1 MTDHERAIQAY
12 SKIAE
17 QITKED
23 GLVNQRL
30 TWGAS
35 INGALLTLLGVLFKD
50 SFRGASIGVTIF
62 VCVIVVFLSIIA
74 ALVCGWTIKGIV
86 DARKQIGYI
95 RKIYNERWQTKIENE
110 LGLPRPFGLED
121 KTLRIGQWW
130 GDKLFRPFGLDYE
143 TLGIGPWWGDKLF
156 RLMIGLWVIIIVVC
170 LVVAA
175 YHIASVSG
183 H

>member
-1 MTDHERAIQAY
+1 MTDDERAIQAY

-35 INGALLTLLGVLFKD
+35 INGALLTLLGVGGGLLKD
-50 SFRGASIGVTIF
+50 SLRASIGVTIF
-62 VCVIVVFLSIIA
+62 ACVIAVFLSIIA

-86 DARKQIGYI
+86 DARKQISYI
-95 RKIYNERWQTKIENE
+95 REIYDKKWRAKIENE
-110 LGLPRPFGLED
+110 LGLPRPFGVRD
-121 KTLRIGQWW
+121 
-130 GDKLFRPFGLDYE
+130 E
-143 TLGIGPWWGDKLF
+143 TRRVDPWWGDNLF
-156 RLMIGLWVIIIVVC
+156 RLMIGLWVIVIVVC
-170 LVVAA
+170 VVAAA

>member
-1 MTDHERAIQAY
+1 MTEDERAFQAY

-35 INGALLTLLGVLFKD
+35 INGALLTLLGVGGGLFKD
-50 SFRGASIGVTIF
+50 ALRDAPIGVTIF
-62 VCVIVVFLSIIA
+62 VCAIAIFLSIIA

-86 DARKQIGYI
+86 DARKQISYI
-95 RKIYNERWQTKIENE
+95 REIYDKNWRTKIENE
-110 LGLPRPFGLED
+110 LGLPRPFGVRD
-121 KTLRIGQWW
+121 DTRRV
-130 GDKLFRPFGLDYE
+130 D
-143 TLGIGPWWGDKLF
+143 PWWGDNLF
-156 RLMIGLWVIIIVVC
+156 RLMIGLWVIVIVVC
-170 LVVAA
+170 VVVAA
-175 YHIASVSG
+175 YRIASISG